1 MADPVTGKDV
11 ILEIKKND
19 LWYPYACAI
28 SVRIHFTS
36 ERKSVKTIGDGV
48 WRKTRMQSKAY
59 DINLTGL
66 IKFDDD
72 TVPHAIDLY
81 DYYDNMVPVEYRM
94 TFTDS
99 DENVR
104 VYTGLATPVD
114 LDMGGGSEGFADN
127 TALLEGYGAPIKSSA
142 ISSCTAE
149 ITAATLVLVS
159 GENALRVTALNG
171 GPVTRYEYAF
181 DGDLENR
188 TTAFVDG
195 TLPDDIVFGNAPG
208 GGVGD
213 HTLTVWPICED
224 GNDGEPFEIEFTNLP

>member
-1 MADPVTGKDV
+1 MDPVYGRNV
-11 ILEIKKND
+11 QIELKKND
-19 LWYPYACAI
+19 EFWPYACATDVDI
-28 SVRIHFTS
+28 QFDMET
-36 ERKSVKTIGDGV
+36 KSVKTIGDGN
-48 WRKTRMQSKAY
+48 WQKLRGQSKKY
-59 DINLTGL
+59 RVNLSGL
-66 IKFDDD
+66 IKYDDD
-72 TVPHAIDLY
+72 TVPHVFDLY
-81 DYYDNMVPVEYRM
+81 QYYDNMVSIEARLRFTVAESGQEK
-94 TFTDS
+94 TFT
-99 DENVR
+99 
-104 VYTGLATPVD
+104 GLVLPVS
-114 LDMGGGSEGFADN
+114 LNIGGGSEGFGTGSAV
-127 TALLEGYGAPIKSSA
+127 LEGDGAPVLSDGV
-142 ISSCTAE
+142 SSCTAE

-195 TLPDDIVFGNAPG
+195 TLPDDILFGNAPG